1 MTASP
6 YSTASPP
13 EGLAF
18 VCTTDG
24 AVVRVVDESLTG
36 ARVRDSLPASVDESS
51 KEACAIFLR
60 TLARGGFARSTPL
73 RIGTRDVQ
81 CYGSCADDELRII
94 GVIDP
99 VAAAPFAEHI
109 AADRNE
115 PTFMELAR
123 EIRRTHS
130 TYELYEELARVNNEL
145 VTAQRELARTVEQLK
160 RLNSYKDEL
169 LGVAAHDL
177 RNPLNANA
185 AFITFLLQDAGA
197 LGENNTV
204 LLERLRANS
213 QYMLRLV
220 DDILDF
226 SAIEAGH
233 VRLHLEPSD
242 LGPIAQGVVATMSI
256 LADAKQV
263 ELRFSSEANVPPVQ
277 ADRIKISQVV
287 QNLISNAVQYSPPG
301 TRVDV
306 RLRAE
311 GGFAVLE
318 VEDRGPGIPPAELPN
333 LFKPFTRLSTV
344 KLAKQRSVGLG
355 LAITR
360 RLVEAH
366 GGTIG
371 VSSEVGRG
379 SVFTMRLKTIRIEN

>member
-1 MTASP
+1 MTD
-6 YSTASPP
+6 SPP
-13 EGLAF
+13 EGLSF

-24 AVVRVVDESLTG
+24 AIVRLVDESLAG
-36 ARVRDSLPASVDESS
+36 AAVRDSLSASVDESS

-60 TLARGGFARSTPL
+60 TMARGGFSRSTPL

-81 CYGSCADDELRII
+81 CYGSCADGELRIVA
-94 GVIDP
+94 VIDP
-99 VAAAPFAEHI
+99 NTAAPYAEYI
-109 AADRNE
+109 SSGRNE
-115 PTFMELAR
+115 PAFMELAR

-130 TYELYEELARVNNEL
+130 TYELYEELARMNNDL
-145 VTAQRELARTVEQLK
+145 ATAQRELARTVDQLQ

-185 AFITFLLQDAGA
+185 AFITFLLQDPGA
-197 LGENNTV
+197 LGDNNKV

-220 DDILDF
+220 DDVLDF

-233 VRLHLEPSD
+233 VRLHLERSD
-242 LGPIAQGVVATMSI
+242 LGPLVQGVVDTMRI
-256 LADAKQV
+256 IAEAKQV
-263 ELRFSSEANVPPVQ
+263 DLRYSAEGDLPPVNLDQ
-277 ADRIKISQVV
+277 IKISQVV
-287 QNLISNAVQYSPPG
+287 QNVISNAVQYSSPG

-306 RLRAE
+306 RLRREA
-311 GGFAVLE
+311 GFAVLE
-318 VEDRGPGIPPAELPN
+318 VEDRGPGIPPDELPN

-366 GGTIG
+366 GGSIG
-371 VSSEVGRG
+371 VRSEVGRG
-379 SVFTMRLKTIRIEN
+379 SVFTIRLRARP

>member
-1 MTASP
+1 LTDSR
-6 YSTASPP
+6 P

-24 AVVRVVDESLTG
+24 AIVRVVDGSLAG
-36 ARVRDSLPASVDESS
+36 AAVHDSLSASVNESS
-51 KEACAIFLR
+51 KEACAIFVR
-60 TLARGGFARSTPL
+60 TVARGGFARSTPL
-73 RIGTRDVQ
+73 RIGSRDVQ
-81 CYGSCADDELRII
+81 CYGSCADDELRI
-94 GVIDP
+94 VAVLDP
-99 VAAAPFAEHI
+99 NTAAPYAEHI
-109 AADRNE
+109 SAQRNE

-130 TYELYEELARVNNEL
+130 TYELYEELARMNNDL
-145 VTAQRELARTVEQLK
+145 ATAQRELARTVDQLQ

-177 RNPLNANA
+177 RNPLAANA
-185 AFITFLLQDAGA
+185 AFITFLLQDTSAMSA
-197 LGENNTV
+197 DNLV

-220 DDILDF
+220 DDVLDF

-233 VRLHLEPSD
+233 VRLHLEPSE
-242 LGPIAQGVVATMSI
+242 LAPLVQSVVATMSI

-263 ELRFSSEANVPPVQ
+263 ELRYSTDSDVPPLKL
-277 ADRIKISQVV
+277 DRIKISQVV
-287 QNLISNAVQYSPPG
+287 QNVIANAVQYSPAGSP
-301 TRVDV
+301 VDV
-306 RLRAE
+306 RLRGEA
-311 GGFAVLE
+311 GFAVLE
-318 VEDRGPGIPPAELPN
+318 VEDRGPGISQDELPN

-366 GGTIG
+366 GGTIS
-371 VSSEVGRG
+371 VQSEVGRG
-379 SVFTMRLKTIRIEN
+379 SVFVIRLRVDSN